1 MVLIILA
8 SSRKGDGV
16 PVTTPRPPHIDQR
29 ELDELVDEL
38 QALIEEARRRARRRR
53 RFVTA
58 VVIAALVA
66 GAAALF
72 RGGGEGATLVRS
84 TAEASPQQRGTGPG
98 TSAWSASNGPDGAY
112 VIAFVATP
120 NALYAG
126 TTGSGAFKST
136 DRGRTWHALRGGL
149 PASLRVDALAVDP
162 TRPRKV
168 YAGTSLGVFEST
180 NAGRHWH
187 LANRGLFKERFP
199 DSRTHRLIE
208 GYISGVAIDPN
219 HPQTVYAAAGR
230 LYRSDDA
237 GGTWHALRLNVDEPF
252 VGTPALTPAD
262 ASLAL
267 VRVSGPSGAR
277 VLESHDGG
285 RSWSALALHL
295 PRYEGPQVA
304 IDPRDPRT
312 FYIGST
318 SRGLLKS
325 SDGGSSWRAV
335 HPARVISFAL
345 DPAGTLY
352 LLSDTGLFKSTDGG
366 SSWSALPLELRDEEA
381 AWSLWAGPRGTVYT
395 ATPGRLLQS
404 VDGGANWHEAIR
416 GLRAPRV
423 TDLATGGGAL
433 YAATA
438 GNALYRSADAGAT
451 WHVLETT
458 ATVGSVA
465 VDPTLPHTVFA
476 ASDHSGLLRSDDDGR
491 TWRPATTGL
500 TARRVLVLA
509 ADAKRELLY
518 AGAAAGLFSSED
530 HGASWRPT
538 VLQVQTSALAV
549 GGDHAYAGTNDGGV
563 WRSRAGGTWLRQG
576 HVCCGRVR
584 TLAVDRSSPDVV
596 YAGNGYGAFRS
607 ADGGATWARAG
618 LSRLN
623 VEALV
628 VDPADS
634 RTLYA
639 GTLGGAG
646 MYRSTD
652 AGSTWTPFDD
662 GLPAG
667 VKGGLGPSGGVGALV
682 LSSDGRKLFAGT
694 LGSGVVARA
703 LPR

>member
-1 MVLIILA
+1 M
-8 SSRKGDGV
+8 

-53 RFVTA
+53 RFVAA
-58 VVIAALVA
+58 VVVAALVA

-72 RGGGEGATLVRS
+72 RGGGEGMTLARS
-84 TAEASPQQRGTGPG
+84 TADASPQQPGLGPG
-98 TSAWSASNGPDGAY
+98 TSAWSATNGPDGAF
-112 VIAFVATP
+112 VTAFAATP
-120 NALYAG
+120 DALYAG
-126 TTGSGAFKST
+126 TIGSGAFKST

-180 NAGRHWH
+180 NAGRNWH
-187 LANRGLFKERFP
+187 LANRGLFKERFR

-208 GYISGVAIDPN
+208 GYISGLVVDPKR
-219 HPQTVYAAAGR
+219 PQTVYAAAGR

-237 GGTWHALRLNVDEPF
+237 GGTWHALRLNAHEPF

-262 ASLAL
+262 ASLAV

-277 VLESHDGG
+277 VLESHDAG
-285 RSWSALALHL
+285 RTWTALGLEL
-295 PRYEGPQVA
+295 PRYEGEQVA

-312 FYIGST
+312 LYVGSR

-325 SDGGSSWRAV
+325 SDGGASWRAV
-335 HPARVISFAL
+335 HPARVLSFAL
-345 DPAGTLY
+345 DPVAGGTLY

-366 SSWSALPLELRDEEA
+366 SSWSALPLELRDEEV
-381 AWSLWAGPRGTVYT
+381 AWSLWAGTRGTVYA

-438 GNALYRSADAGAT
+438 GSALYRSADAGAT
-451 WHVLETT
+451 WHVLETS

-476 ASDHSGLLRSDDDGR
+476 ATDHSGLLRSDDDGL

-500 TARRVLVLA
+500 TARRVLALA
-509 ADAKRELLY
+509 ADAKRETLY
-518 AGAAAGLFSSED
+518 AGAAPGLFTSAD

-538 VLQVQTSALAV
+538 ALQVQTSALAV
-549 GGDHAYAGTNDGGV
+549 SENVAYAGTNDGGV

-576 HVCCGRVR
+576 HVCCGRIR
-584 TLAVDRSSPDVV
+584 TLAVDPSSPGVV

-607 ADGGATWARAG
+607 ADGGVTWERAG
-618 LSRLN
+618 LSRLD

-639 GTLGGAG
+639 GTWGGAG
-646 MYRSTD
+646 MYRTTD
-652 AGSTWTPFDD
+652 AGSTWMPFDD
-662 GLPAG
+662 GLPTG
-667 VKGGLGPSGGVGALV
+667 VTGGLSLASGVSALV
-682 LSSDGRKLFAGT
+682 LSPDGRKLFAGT